1 MARLSFLVLRC
12 ADIEKSRVF
21 FEIIG
26 LRFVRERHGNGVEHY
41 ASEDGALSLE
51 LYPSRAGSSLAH
63 ERLGFAVE
71 SLDQTVDALARNG
84 AVIRSPPTHTE
95 WGPRA
100 IVEDPDGRSIE
111 LEQDW

>member
-12 ADIEKSRVF
+12 VDIEKSRAF
-21 FEIIG
+21 YEMIG

-51 LYPSRAGSSLAH
+51 LYPTRAGTAISH

-71 SLDQTVDALARNG
+71 SLDQTVGALARNG
-84 AVIRSPPTHTE
+84 AVIRSAPAHTE

-100 IVEDPDGRSIE
+100 IVEDPDGRLIE